1 MHLNSGEL
9 HNFLNTC
16 RLGTLLRGSKT
27 LSVCTDISGLHP
39 MGWSVSWSIR
49 GTIITFTETLK
60 TKENVETDLANLPK
74 SLANT

>member
-1 MHLNSGEL
+1 
-9 HNFLNTC
+9 
-16 RLGTLLRGSKT
+16 
-27 LSVCTDISGLHP
+27 